1 MEKVNLTINGKTM
14 SVPAGSTIL
23 EAASANGIR
32 IPTLCFLKELDV
44 KARCGMC
51 VVEVEGA
58 KSLQYAC
65 AVKVREGMAVRTDT
79 DTVRASRKQT
89 LEKLLSRHEVD
100 CHHCLRI
107 GSSKCDDLDPK
118 LCEMCFFCDCV
129 KDGFCDLQAL
139 AREYK
144 VDFLALENELRLQP
158 QDTTTAIVR
167 NPNKCVLCRRCVDVC
182 GKVQTVH
189 NLVTSG
195 RGSEMTIAPAGGKS
209 MAESGCIG
217 CGRCVEVCPTGALFA
232 MEHKDELVYYA
243 HKYGVKT
250 AAMVDAG
257 VIPELER
264 VLKLKP
270 GTVAI
275 EQLAGALKKIGIDD
289 VYDAD
294 DVKRIVA
301 AEAEKLL
308 DERLKEKKPVI
319 LTDSFAARAFL
330 EENFPA
336 LKEHFLFLDSP
347 IAYFGAEMRGAYEK
361 LFALTPIGGDAVE
374 TEKTHAVDI
383 TVNPRELSRIMV
395 RTGAEPNPKR
405 TADLKKLQAP
415 AFHGTYGRLLEHA
428 EWNMEREPEV
438 FDVDGQHCAV
448 CHNLGQARRVLDA
461 PEGFDII
468 RVIA

>member
-1 MEKVNLTINGKTM
+1 M
-14 SVPAGSTIL
+14 SYRSW
-23 EAASANGIR
+23 
-32 IPTLCFLKELDV
+32 
-44 KARCGMC
+44 
-51 VVEVEGA
+51 
-58 KSLQYAC
+58 
-65 AVKVREGMAVRTDT
+65 
-79 DTVRASRKQT
+79 
-89 LEKLLSRHEVD
+89 
-100 CHHCLRI
+100 
-107 GSSKCDDLDPK
+107 
-118 LCEMCFFCDCV
+118 
-129 KDGFCDLQAL
+129 
-139 AREYK
+139 
-144 VDFLALENELRLQP
+144 
-158 QDTTTAIVR
+158 
-167 NPNKCVLCRRCVDVC
+167 
-182 GKVQTVH
+182 
-189 NLVTSG
+189 
-195 RGSEMTIAPAGGKS
+195 
-209 MAESGCIG
+209 
-217 CGRCVEVCPTGALFA
+217 
-232 MEHKDELVYYA
+232 
-243 HKYGVKT
+243 
-250 AAMVDAG
+250 
-257 VIPELER
+257 
-264 VLKLKP
+264 
-270 GTVAI
+270 
-275 EQLAGALKKIGIDD
+275 
-289 VYDAD
+289 YDAD

-347 IAYFGAEMRGAYEK
+347 IARFGAEMRGAYEK

-438 FDVDGQHCAV
+438 FDVDGQHCTV